1 MKYKSVKI
9 NEYMYYSNRILGYYE
24 LDPLVGYYEFDPF
37 HCISV
42 TGMSWDAILK
52 INSVELE

>member
-1 MKYKSVKI
+1 MCYL
-9 NEYMYYSNRILGYYE
+9 NGILGYYE

-52 INSVELE
+52 TNNVELE

>member
-9 NEYMYYSNRILGYYE
+9 SEYMYYSNRILGYYG

-42 TGMSWDAILK
+42 TRMS
-52 INSVELE
+52 